1 MESDINNEIPKST
14 FMYSLMY
21 TWPNKAYRL
30 YFVNWSIKR
39 LEKNKNLTSK
49 PDPILTKLFFQFLS
63 EFSFTGSCEI
73 IQVKLYCNTKSSCLQ
88 NTCSSSVWRVLYSC
102 HNGWSTWLCDK
113 V

>member
-39 LEKNKNLTSK
+39 LKKKLTSK
-49 PDPILTKLFFQFLS
+49 PDQILTKLFVS
-63 EFSFTGSCEI
+63 ISFRI
-73 IQVKLYCNTKSSCLQ
+73 IIHWFMWDNKGKTLLQ
-88 NTCSSSVWRVLYSC
+88 
-102 HNGWSTWLCDK
+102 H
-113 V
+113 